1 MPDTANNISPTPQLA
16 PTPLDVAAIR
26 ADFPILSQTVYGK
39 PLTFLDSAASAQKPS
54 VVIDAEKDL
63 YEHYYA
69 NIHRGVY
76 KFSQDATEAYEQTR
90 ETIRAFINAQR
101 SRECIFVR
109 GATEGINLVAQTW
122 GRKNIAAGDEI
133 ILSELEH
140 HSNIVPWQMLAEE
153 KGASIKVIPL
163 LDDGSVDMD
172 VYASLLNERTKLVA
186 VAHISNAIGTHLPVE
201 EIIRAAHAAGAKVLI
216 DGCQAAPHCAIDVQT
231 LDADFYAFSAHK
243 VYGPTGIGV
252 LYGKEAL
259 LDEMPPWQG
268 GGDMISTVTFAK
280 TTYNDLPHKFEAGTP
295 NIAGG
300 IAMRHALDYVSAIGF
315 DRIAA
320 HEADLRDYATNQLQ
334 GSNSVRLIGT
344 AEGKGAIISFV
355 MEQAHPHDIG
365 TILDR
370 QGIAI
375 RAGHHCAQP
384 LMDRFE
390 IPGTVRASFGI
401 YNDRNDVDRLI
412 EGLKKVVDIFG

>member
-1 MPDTANNISPTPQLA
+1 MTDTATLITDA
-16 PTPLDVAAIR
+16 VAPLDVAAIR
-26 ADFPILSQTVYGK
+26 ADFPIMSETVYGK
-39 PLTFLDSAASAQKPS
+39 PLVFLDSAASAQKPS
-54 VVIDAEKDL
+54 VVIEAEKDL
-63 YEHYYA
+63 FEHYYA

-76 KFSQDATEAYEQTR
+76 KFSQEATEAYEQTR
-90 ETIRAFINAQR
+90 ETVRSFINAKK
-101 SRECIFVR
+101 SLECIFVR

-122 GRKNIAAGDEI
+122 GRQNIGAGDEI
-133 ILSELEH
+133 ILTELEH

-153 KGASIKVIPL
+153 KGATIKVVRL

-172 VYASLLNERTKLVA
+172 MYAALLSERTKMVA
-186 VAHISNAIGTHLPVE
+186 VAHISNSIGTHLPVA
-201 EIIRAAHAAGAKVLI
+201 EIIRMAHAAGAKVLI
-216 DGCQAAPHCAIDVQT
+216 DGCQAAPHEKIDVQA
-231 LDADFYAFSAHK
+231 LDADFYAFSSHK

-252 LYGKEAL
+252 IYGKEAL
-259 LDEMPPWQG
+259 LDAMPPWQG
-268 GGDMISTVTFAK
+268 GGDMISTVTFEK

-295 NIAGG
+295 NISGG
-300 IAMRHALDYVSAIGF
+300 IAFRHALDYVTAIGF

-320 HEADLRDYATNQLQ
+320 HEADLRDYATEQLQ

-355 MEQAHPHDIG
+355 MEHAHPHDIG

-370 QGIAI
+370 QGIAV

-384 LMDRFE
+384 VMDRFG

-401 YNDRNDVDRLI
+401 YNDRSDVDRLI